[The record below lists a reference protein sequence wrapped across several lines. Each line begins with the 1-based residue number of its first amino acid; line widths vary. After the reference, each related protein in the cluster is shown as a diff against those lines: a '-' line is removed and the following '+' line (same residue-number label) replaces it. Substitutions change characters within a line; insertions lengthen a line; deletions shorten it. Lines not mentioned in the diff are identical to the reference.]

1 MTNIEKIFK
10 TVQECGYKID
20 EQTLK
25 DILKPYKAKDPIDKD
40 KHKFIYLEELVY
52 DYDYTD
58 CDIYKILLNQPYKFT
73 MSEVKEKVR
82 YCRLEQYIED
92 LEISVNDGFLTQSV
106 CDNLI
111 QNFREYYAKKQYKLI
126 KDVYNSLL
134 Y

>member
-1 MTNIEKIFK
+1 MRHTAKSELIKGTKNMTNIKNIELTKNIEPAF
-10 TVQECGYKID
+10 
-20 EQTLK
+20 
-25 DILKPYKAKDPIDKD
+25 DKD

-52 DYDYTD
+52 DYQYSD

-73 MSEVKEKVR
+73 LPQVKEKVR

-92 LEISVNDGFLTQSV
+92 LEIWVKDGFLTQRV

-111 QNFREYYAKKQYKLI
+111 QNFKDYYDKKQYKLI